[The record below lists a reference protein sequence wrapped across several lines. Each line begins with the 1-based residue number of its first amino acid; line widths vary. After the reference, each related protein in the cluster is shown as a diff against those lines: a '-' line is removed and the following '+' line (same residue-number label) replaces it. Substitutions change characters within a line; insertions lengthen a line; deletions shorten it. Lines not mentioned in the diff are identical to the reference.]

1 MIESLLSDFSFAGRE
16 LDPFMGVAR
25 PRARFMNLFTFQR
38 KNETEKP
45 DGKSIQETDGFLK
58 TNQWLN
64 LQLLAFCPS
73 FSLATW
79 RMKGN
84 TRYRSPGEELVD
96 ANEEDS
102 KGHKEINL

>member
-1 MIESLLSDFSFAGRE
+1 MVSNVWTGVVSRVLVFTTVNAGRE

-58 TNQWLN
+58 TNQ
-64 LQLLAFCPS
+64 
-73 FSLATW
+73 
-79 RMKGN
+79 
-84 TRYRSPGEELVD
+84 
-96 ANEEDS
+96 
-102 KGHKEINL
+102 